1 MNCKDKQ
8 NIGECELQILRSA
21 VDNIERDLGENLI
34 NNPEIIKIIN
44 IVEEFLKS
52 KKLVCYGGTAIN
64 NILPPEDQFYNKNI
78 ELPDY
83 DFFSPTPMK
92 HAKV

>member
-21 VDNIERDLGENLI
+21 VDNIELKLGENLI

-52 KKLVCYGGTAIN
+52 KKLVCYGAT
-64 NILPPEDQFYNKNI
+64 
-78 ELPDY
+78 
-83 DFFSPTPMK
+83 
-92 HAKV
+92 

>member
-21 VDNIERDLGENLI
+21 VDNIELELGENLI

-78 ELPDY
+78 LWVY
-83 DFFSPTPMK
+83 DHWSFK
-92 HAKV
+92 RKKQ